1 VKDDRDDKSLPMD
14 DDLRIKKIG
23 GGSLLIAWQLKD
35 KNVLIV
41 GGGEVAAQRLQSI
54 LTADA
59 NSITLLSP
67 VKGLHPLT
75 TRIITLRNDRITY
88 HDRLFQGPEEL
99 DNMDMVLTAIDD
111 NELSHKIV
119 MICRERRIPVNA
131 ADIPNLCDF
140 YFGAQIRDGPL
151 QIMIS
156 TNGNGPRM
164 AALIKTKLQKGLS
177 GCEGGAIVKVGQLRN
192 KLRERAPGI
201 GGPLGQERMKW
212 MTKLCNQWEME
223 DFTSLDEA
231 MMDSLLD
238 EGWEKNRR
246 VPTVQEVGG
255 RPKERKA
262 IGFQFLPLAAAFL
275 VGAITTG
282 LLRVYQQ
289 RR

>member
-1 VKDDRDDKSLPMD
+1 MD
-14 DDLRIKKIG
+14 SDDLRIKKIG
-23 GGSLLIAWQLKD
+23 GGSLLVAWQLKD

-41 GGGEVAAQRLQSI
+41 GGGEVAAQRLECI

-59 NSITLLSP
+59 NITLVSP
-67 VKGLHPLT
+67 EKGLHPH
-75 TRIITLRNDRITY
+75 TRNIITLRQECITY
-88 HDRLFQGPEEL
+88 HERLFRGSEEL

-111 NELSHKIV
+111 NELSHRIV
-119 MICRERRIPVNA
+119 AMCRERRIPVNA

-164 AALIKTKLQKGLS
+164 AALVKARLQKGLS
-177 GCEGGAIVKVGQLRN
+177 GFEGEAIAKVGQLRN
-192 KLRERAPGI
+192 KLKERAPGV
-201 GGPLGQERMKW
+201 GGPLGRERMKW

-223 DFTSLDEA
+223 DFTSFNEA
-231 MMDSLLD
+231 MMDNLLD

-246 VPTVQEVGG
+246 VPTPQEVGG
-255 RPKERKA
+255 PPKQRKA
-262 IGFQFLPLAAAFL
+262 IESQFLPLATAFL

-282 LLRVYQQ
+282 LILVCRH